1 MKGIELLAFFS
12 AKFPALTASAGYAKE
27 AEGEQQLKTILAIS
41 VLLIM
46 VIGFAAAFY
55 LRSTHNTLTGNWGL
69 LKAKTSVNR
78 YWATINIS
86 MNIARC
92 DRTNIH
98 LKVGEI
104 NRFLLKRYSDVSH
117 DAGTD
122 IVTTMY
128 GPSNLE
134 TTVPWLAN
142 QISPEER
149 IAVLQLLFRIATCD
163 PVLGSKERMLMSQYC
178 KLAGVNP
185 GILAE
190 LERQFFA
197 QKEEADRK
205 RNESLRNTNTQH
217 ERALML
223 LGLTS
228 SSTESDIRK
237 SYRTLVKK
245 LHPDRHPNESPQRRK
260 ELEAQFVEIQ
270 AAYEYL
276 SSRIN

>member
-12 AKFPALTASAGYAKE
+12 AKLPALTASVDLAKE
-27 AEGEQQLKTILAIS
+27 AEDEQQLKTILAIS
-41 VLLIM
+41 TLLIM
-46 VIGFAAAFY
+46 VIAAATAFY
-55 LRSTHNTLTGNWGL
+55 LRSTHNTVTGNWGL
-69 LKAKTSVNR
+69 LKAKTNANR

-86 MNIARC
+86 MNVARC

-104 NRFLLKRYSDVSH
+104 NRFLQQRYMGVSD

-122 IVTTMY
+122 IVTVMY
-128 GPSNLE
+128 GPSNME
-134 TTVPWLAN
+134 TTVPWLIS
-142 QISPEER
+142 QISAEER
-149 IAVLQLLFRIATCD
+149 IAILQLLFRIATRD

-178 KLAGVNP
+178 KLANVNP

-197 QKEEADRK
+197 QKAEADRE
-205 RNESLRNTNTQH
+205 RTESLRNTNTQQ

-228 SSTESDIRK
+228 RSTESDLRK

-245 LHPDRHPNESPQRRK
+245 LHPDRYQKESPQRRK
-260 ELEAQFVEIQ
+260 ELEAQFIEVQ